1 MFPHADTICTI
12 NTLNNQERLRYAA
25 SQRLAASA
33 QMDKHR
39 PVIEPASAHRVVAT
53 LFGGLLTRLH
63 DASQGW
69 VARPLT
75 TGSAEPAHRVI

>member
-12 NTLNNQERLRYAA
+12 NTLDNQERLRHAA
-25 SQRLAASA
+25 SQRLAANIHSSG
-33 QMDKHR
+33 
-39 PVIEPASAHRVVAT
+39 PSRVGVAW
-53 LFGGLLTRLH
+53 LGGIVSRLRG
-63 DASQGW
+63 AIQGW